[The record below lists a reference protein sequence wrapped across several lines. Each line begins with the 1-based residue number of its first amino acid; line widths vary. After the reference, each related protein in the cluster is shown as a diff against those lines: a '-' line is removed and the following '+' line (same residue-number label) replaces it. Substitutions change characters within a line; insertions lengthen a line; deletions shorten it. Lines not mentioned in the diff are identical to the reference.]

1 MSYQLLNV
9 TNAVTEEV
17 TEKVLTKGE
26 TIMASLDIMWKGMLA
41 IFVVIGAIILVTA
54 ILNRVTN
61 RKKKEKK
68 EDQ

>member
-1 MSYQLLNV
+1 
-9 TNAVTEEV
+9 
-17 TEKVLTKGE
+17 
-26 TIMASLDIMWKGMLA
+26 MASLDIMWKGMLA